1 MRQKIELVINGKKCE
16 LFVKPNETLLDVL
29 RKNLNLKGTK
39 EGCGVG
45 VCGSCTVLMDKKPI
59 SSCLTLAVQAN
70 GKEILTIEGLM
81 EEEKLHPLQE
91 SFLENYAF
99 QCGFCTSGMI
109 MTAKSLLDEKPD
121 PSEEEIREYMSGNIC
136 RCTGYKNIIKAI
148 KDVRD
153 GKY

>member
-29 RKNLNLKGTK
+29 RKNLNLKGPK

-45 VCGSCTVLMDKKPI
+45 VCGSCTILMDKKPI

-81 EEEKLHPLQE
+81 EGEKLHPLQE